1 MTPMKT
7 IVVLPTY
14 NERENIGALLNAILE
29 QDLPDLAVLVVD
41 DSSPDGT
48 GAVVTD
54 FSQRDARVSLLTR
67 AEKKGLGRAYIAGFH
82 EAMRRGAEAVVQMD
96 ADFSHDPHDIPRLLF
111 ALDRV
116 DFVVGSRYLHGGRV
130 RDWALH
136 RRWLS
141 RTANI
146 YARIVTGAPVT
157 DLTGGFAAIRTT
169 ILHKIALDS
178 ITAEGYGFQIEMKVR
193 AWRQHARIEEI
204 PIVFEDRREGQSK
217 MSHHIIL
224 EAMWLVWKLRF
235 QR

>member
-1 MTPMKT
+1 MKT

-14 NERENIGALLNAILE
+14 NERENIAPLLEAILE

-48 GAVVTD
+48 GTVVTD
-54 FSQRDARVSLLTR
+54 FAKRDARVSLLTR
-67 AEKKGLGRAYIAGFH
+67 ATKEGLGRAYIAGFQ

-111 ALDRV
+111 TLERA

-130 RDWALH
+130 SDWAPH

-141 RTANI
+141 RAANR
-146 YARIVTGAPVT
+146 YARVVTGVT
-157 DLTGGFAAIRTT
+157 VADLTGGFAAIRTNLLT
-169 ILHKIALDS
+169 QITLDS
-178 ITAEGYGFQIEMKVR
+178 ITADGYGFQIEMKVR

-217 MSHHIIL
+217 FSHHIVF

-235 QR
+235 QKR